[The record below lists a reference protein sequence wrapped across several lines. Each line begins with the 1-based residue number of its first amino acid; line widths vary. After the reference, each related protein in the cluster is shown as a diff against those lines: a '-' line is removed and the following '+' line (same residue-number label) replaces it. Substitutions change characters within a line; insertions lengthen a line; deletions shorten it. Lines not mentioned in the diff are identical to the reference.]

1 MCKGRKIIVFGCG
14 GNRDRSKRPLMG
26 RIASELADVVIIT
39 SDNPRGEEPKAI
51 IDEILSGISPK
62 MREKIIVEADR
73 EKAIKLAVEM
83 AREGDCLLIAGK
95 GHETYQIF
103 ADRVI
108 PFDDREVARRFIRE
122 RINGTHAI

>member
-1 MCKGRKIIVFGCG
+1 
-14 GNRDRSKRPLMG
+14 MG
-26 RIASELADVVIIT
+26 KIASELADVVIIT

-51 IDEILSGISPK
+51 IEEILSGISPEMK
-62 MREKIIVEADR
+62 EKIVVEPDR
-73 EKAIKLAVEM
+73 EKAIKLGVEM

-108 PFDDREVARRFIRE
+108 PFDDREIARKYIKE
-122 RINGTHAI
+122 KINGTHAI